1 MPKFNGYL
9 DSHDVEGLTK
19 EEKLTDGVMAL
30 SQNKERVSERSMR
43 TSLPQF
49 CIGFQFI
56 LEASKGSS
64 QRDPF
69 LALTVTNERENMKV
83 FSKL

>member
-1 MPKFNGYL
+1 MSKFNGYF
-9 DSHDVEGLTK
+9 DSHAVEGFTR

-30 SQNKERVSERSMR
+30 SQNKERISERSMR
-43 TSLPQF
+43 TILPQCF
-49 CIGFQFI
+49 IGFRFI
-56 LEASKGSS
+56 LEASKGNS

-69 LALTVTNERENMKV
+69 LALTVTNGRKDMKV

>member
-1 MPKFNGYL
+1 MSKFNGYF
-9 DSHDVEGLTK
+9 DSHDVEGFTK

-30 SQNKERVSERSMR
+30 SQNKERISERSMR
-43 TSLPQF
+43 TILPQF
-49 CIGFQFI
+49 FIGFQFI
-56 LEASKGSS
+56 LEASKGNS

-69 LALTVTNERENMKV
+69 LALTVTNGRKDMKV